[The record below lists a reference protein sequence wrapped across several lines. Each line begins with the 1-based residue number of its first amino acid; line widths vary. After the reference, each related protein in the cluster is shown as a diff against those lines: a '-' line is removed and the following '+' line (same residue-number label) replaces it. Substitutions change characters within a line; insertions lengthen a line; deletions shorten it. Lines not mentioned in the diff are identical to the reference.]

1 MVALNLSKVT
11 EMVQNVIT
19 FKEFKRL
26 DVKIGTVIEVER
38 VPGSDKLYKLQV
50 DMGNEIRQIVTGLV
64 DYYEEEELKGKVI
77 AVLLNLK
84 PAKIFGQWSYGML
97 LAAEIDDKLAL
108 LTVDRQIPNGA
119 KVT

>member
-1 MVALNLSKVT
+1 MVPDLS
-11 EMVQNVIT
+11 EEIT

-26 DVKIGTVIEVER
+26 DVRIGTVTEVER
-38 VPGSDKLYKLQV
+38 VPGSDKLYKMQV
-50 DMGNEIRQIVTGLV
+50 DMGDEVRQIVTGLV
-64 DYYEEEELKGKVI
+64 DWYTAEELTGMVI

-97 LAAEIDDKLAL
+97 LAAEVGEKLSL
-108 LTVDRQIPNGA
+108 LTVDREIPNGA